1 MTKVG
6 EPALQ
11 YEISVIIIMMKCN
24 ASVCLCVFAFFYH
37 SNVRWKLQMHS
48 SLFSL
53 WASSKNKLFLR
64 IHPPRIGHLL
74 SQYHISKYHLDNDSI
89 WIWNFKFDCSTFFSI
104 LAIGFRWMGSSGE
117 LKFTLL
123 GLGCAGWVGLV
134 GRLFGC
140 IPGMVHY
147 PVPTPTST
155 VCVSK
160 LTCCSWWD
168 VVGRC
173 L

>member
-1 MTKVG
+1 
-6 EPALQ
+6 
-11 YEISVIIIMMKCN
+11 
-24 ASVCLCVFAFFYH
+24 
-37 SNVRWKLQMHS
+37 MHS

-74 SQYHISKYHLDNDSI
+74 SQYHISKHHPHNGSI
-89 WIWNFKFDCSTFFSI
+89 YEFQISNLIVDRLTFTFVST

-160 LTCCSWWD
+160 LTCCS
-168 VVGRC
+168 
-173 L
+173 